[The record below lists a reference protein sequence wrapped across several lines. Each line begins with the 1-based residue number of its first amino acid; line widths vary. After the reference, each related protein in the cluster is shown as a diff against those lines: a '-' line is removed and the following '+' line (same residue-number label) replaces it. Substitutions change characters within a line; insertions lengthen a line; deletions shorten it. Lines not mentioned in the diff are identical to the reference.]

1 VIVLSLF
8 IVHRKKCSINI
19 CVLFDVLL
27 ICLRTLAL
35 EFLLIIIYKL
45 FTMLTLKN
53 ILLTKGKI
61 MEPPTALA
69 GVGGQFLSL
78 VDSYEVG
85 DVHKF
90 KS

>member
-1 VIVLSLF
+1 MIVLSLF

-45 FTMLTLKN
+45 FTMLTLKKHSSDERKN
-53 ILLTKGKI
+53 YGA
-61 MEPPTALA
+61 PHS
-69 GVGGQFLSL
+69 VGRCRRAVPVSCGQL
-78 VDSYEVG
+78 
-85 DVHKF
+85 
-90 KS
+90 